1 MSASG
6 KLENM
11 SQKELQQRQQAA
23 RSHGAYAFRD
33 RGDQALDQPQRSRLE
48 ELKEQVQERDGVL
61 QLLQE
66 RAANAVM
73 VVEVITSHVAREVKL
88 GVPLSDIPILRA
100 LPAFMNT
107 AQRALRDLL
116 TVMPDDPDVLDAQAV
131 LEKIKGGQEN
141 TEID

>member
-1 MSASG
+1 MPASG
-6 KLENM
+6 SKDVM
-11 SQKELQQRQQAA
+11 SDAEMEQRQQAA

-33 RGDQALDQPQRSRLE
+33 RGEQALEQPQRSRLE

-88 GVPLSDIPILRA
+88 GVQLSDIPVLRA

-107 AQRALRDLL
+107 AQRALKDLIDL
-116 TVMPDDPDVLDAQAV
+116 MPEDKDVMDIGERIARVV
-131 LEKIKGGQEN
+131 EEHESN
-141 TEID
+141 S